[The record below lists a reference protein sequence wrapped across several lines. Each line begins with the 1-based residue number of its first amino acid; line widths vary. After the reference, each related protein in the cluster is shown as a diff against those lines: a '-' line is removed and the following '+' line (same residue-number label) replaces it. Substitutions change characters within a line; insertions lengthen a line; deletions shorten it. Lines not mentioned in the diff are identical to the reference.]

1 MKTKLAAVLAACS
14 LGLAMAAQA
23 QVQPPPPG
31 PVRPAEAIKG
41 ILDLTPLQ
49 LQQLIDLRKAHFE
62 KVRGLRT
69 QIGDLEKKKREL
81 LQSPTPNPAEV
92 GALLIQQQ
100 GLQKQVQDAAK
111 AYHDAALALL
121 TEPQKQ
127 KVAQIQEALKLAPQA
142 GPLAAFGLIEGP
154 GPGQGRGLFRRFL
167 GGPMPG
173 MEAAPPPPEGAPGG
187 FMMMRG
193 RRL

>member
-1 MKTKLAAVLAACS
+1 MKTRLAAILAACS
-14 LGLAMAAQA
+14 LWLAIPVQA
-23 QVQPPPPG
+23 QIMPPPPG
-31 PVRPAEAIKG
+31 PVRPAEAIKK
-41 ILDLTPLQ
+41 ILDLADTQVLQ
-49 LQQLIDLRKAHFE
+49 LAELRKSHFDKVRELTTQVRDLR
-62 KVRGLRT
+62 RR
-69 QIGDLEKKKREL
+69 IREL
-81 LQSPTPNPAEV
+81 LQSPTPDAAQVV
-92 GALLIQQQ
+92 GALVIQLQ
-100 GLQKQVQDAAK
+100 GLQKQLQDAQK

-121 TEPQKQ
+121 TETQKQ

-154 GPGQGRGLFRRFL
+154 GPGQGRGMMQFL